1 MEQPTFVGIDVS
13 KDSLSIFVWGQPEV
27 VEIANQAD
35 AIMQWLSSLPSQALI
50 GLESTNTYHRLVAG
64 LCVSTG
70 RTVYLLQPR
79 DMQSYRRTVSPRGK
93 TDSIDAQV
101 LARYIRH
108 EHDSLRP
115 WKPPTRE
122 QELLD
127 GYLATRAFC
136 AGQRASLGQVRKS
149 NSAVAKILKE
159 VEIAMDKAVKA
170 LDQVIQATAK
180 RTPELMK
187 GYTRMQ
193 SIDGIGPL
201 NAAAL
206 GNMFSKYDFET
217 VDAVVAYVGLDP
229 RPLESGKFKGRRKLT
244 KRGPSEIRRLLYN
257 AAMAGAKP
265 GKAWEATKEAYLKR
279 GLPKIAVGC
288 IIARKI
294 LRIAWILWKREGE
307 TFEPSRIVAPMLKAA

>member
-1 MEQPTFVGIDVS
+1 MEQPTFVGIDVA
-13 KDSLSIFVWGQPEV
+13 KDALAIFVWGQHEV
-27 VEIANQAD
+27 IEIANEAD
-35 AIMQWLSSLPSQALI
+35 AIMQWLSGLPSQALI

-101 LARYIRH
+101 LARYIHH
-108 EHDSLRP
+108 EHDTLRP

-127 GYLATRAFC
+127 GYLVTRAFC
-136 AGQRASLGQVRKS
+136 AGQRASLGQVRKT
-149 NSAVAKILKE
+149 NPAVAKILKE
-159 VEIAMDKAVKA
+159 VEAAMDRAMKA
-170 LDQVIQATAK
+170 LDQVIQTTAK
-180 RTPELMK
+180 RTPELSE
-187 GYTRMQ
+187 GYTRLQ
-193 SIDGIGPL
+193 TIDGIGPL

-206 GNMFSKYDFET
+206 GNMFSKHDFKT
-217 VDAVVAYVGLDP
+217 ADAVVAYVGLDP

-257 AAMAGAKP
+257 AAMAAVKP
-265 GKAWEATKEAYLKR
+265 GKAWEATREAYLRR
-279 GLPKIAVGC
+279 GLPKIAIGC

-294 LRIAWILWKREGE
+294 LRTAWILWKKAGE
-307 TFEPSRIVAPMLKAA
+307 TFEPSRVVAPILKAA